1 MKQSYSDYFRS
12 IDTHSPVSPEF
23 RIRTVSG
30 ATLSLLTLLLIGHL
44 IRSEY
49 SYNLS
54 PTFLDTVRVMP
65 QSPDGL
71 EVEFDI
77 TFNHIPCALLATD
90 ANDPTGQSQ
99 TMHID
104 KKHRVW
110 KHRLDKDGRTIGR
123 KSRFE
128 LGGTLTSEEQLG
140 TLAKAKEQQKTGGTF
155 QESLEEMRK
164 LDEEVDDE
172 EECGTCYG
180 AGEAGECCNTC
191 DDVKRAYRRKQWHI
205 DDISTITQ
213 CAHLVRADKEEG
225 EGCNIHGF
233 IALSTGGG
241 NLHFAPDRQWEREG
255 DKKSG
260 GLNMLM
266 GGVFDLNSI
275 IEIFNE
281 QFEQFNVSHTVNKL
295 RFGAPIPKR
304 MRSSIN
310 TTSQLEGAV
319 RTVTDVSILD
329 FVCFYCKLLKTPS
342 RTPRDRTSGLRD
354 VPVLPAGSPDG
365 LPLPQW
371 DDHRDVPVLSDRAHA
386 PRRPGIE
393 PGSTRS
399 LLFLRGERAPRHVR
413 GVQEGMGPLLH
424 RRVRSG
430 GRGVYG
436 NGHGGQ
442 KALRLEGREKRI
454 AWLIAGRFN
463 SAIQ

>member
-1 MKQSYSDYFRS
+1 MKQSYSEYFRS

-44 IRSEY
+44 IRLEY
-49 SYNLS
+49 NYNLS

-77 TFNHIPCALLATD
+77 TFQHIPCALLATD

-140 TLAKAKEQQKTGGTF
+140 TLAKAKEQQRTGGTF

-164 LDEEVDDE
+164 LDEESDDE
-172 EECGTCYG
+172 EECGACYG
-180 AGEAGECCNTC
+180 AGEDGECCNTC

-205 DDISTITQ
+205 EDISTIAQ

-266 GGVFDLNSI
+266 GGIFDLNSI

-281 QFEQFNVSHTVNKL
+281 QFEQFNVSHTVNTL
-295 RFGAPIPKR
+295 RFGGPIPKR

-310 TTSQLEGAV
+310 ATSQLEGAV
-319 RTVTDVSILD
+319 RTVTDVSIFD
-329 FVCFYCKLLKTPS
+329 FACLLSNCSSSTAC
-342 RTPRDRTSGLRD
+342 TDTHDRNSSGLRD
-354 VPVLPAGSPDG
+354 VPVLPAGGPDG
-365 LPLPQW
+365 LPLPQR
-371 DDHRDVPVLSDRAHA
+371 DGHRDVPVLGDRAHA
-386 PRRPGIE
+386 PRRSGVE
-393 PGSTRS
+393 QGATRS
-399 LLFLRGERAPRHVR
+399 LLLLRGERAPRHVR
-413 GVQEGMGPLLH
+413 GAQEGMGPLLH

-430 GRGVYG
+430 GRGVHGHG
-436 NGHGGQ
+436 NGG
-442 KALRLEGREKRI
+442 
-454 AWLIAGRFN
+454 
-463 SAIQ
+463 